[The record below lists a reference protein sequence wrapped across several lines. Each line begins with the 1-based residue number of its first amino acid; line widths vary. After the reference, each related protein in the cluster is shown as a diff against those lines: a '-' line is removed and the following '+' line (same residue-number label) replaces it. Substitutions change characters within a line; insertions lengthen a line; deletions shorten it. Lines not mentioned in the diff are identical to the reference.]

1 MERAMRPVELI
12 PVDQVQVL
20 NPRVRNLRQHREIIA
35 NIGTIGLKRPITVTR
50 VNGSESGPSY
60 NLVCG
65 QGRLEAF
72 KSLGLSEIPAFVV
85 DANQEDCMVMSL
97 VENIARRQHPAIEL
111 MRQIG
116 SLHERKYTPIQIA
129 EKVGVTTS
137 WVDDVVNLIEHGEE
151 RLLAAVEAGLI
162 PVSLAVD
169 IAHCKE
175 TEVQN
180 VLAEA
185 YTQGKLKGRKLALV
199 RRMVDQ
205 RARRG
210 KVGRVHNAKNRGSR
224 KLTAEHL
231 KRVYER
237 EVEKK
242 ELLARKA
249 DVAQNRL
256 LFVVGALRVLR
267 ADESFAA
274 LLRSEGLDSLPRAL
288 VDRMKPAA
296 AT

>member
-1 MERAMRPVELI
+1 MRPVELI

-20 NPRVRNLRQHREIIA
+20 NPRVRNLRQHREIIG
-35 NIGTIGLKRPITVTR
+35 NIGAIGLKRPITVTR
-50 VNGSESGPSY
+50 VNGTNGAASY

-72 KSLGLSEIPAFVV
+72 RALGFAEIPAFVV

-116 SLHERKYTPIQIA
+116 SLHERSYTTIQIA
-129 EKVGVTTS
+129 EKVGVTTK

-151 RLLAAVEAGLI
+151 RLLAAVEAELI

-169 IAHCKE
+169 IAQSKE
-175 TEVQN
+175 ADVQN
-180 VLAEA
+180 VLADA

-199 RRMVDQ
+199 RRMVEQ

-210 KVGRVHNAKNRGSR
+210 KVGRIHNVPHKGSR

-249 DVAQNRL
+249 DIAQNRL
-256 LFVVGALRVLR
+256 LFLVGALRALR
-267 ADESFAA
+267 ADEAFAA
-274 LLRSEGLDSLPRAL
+274 LLQNEGLDSLPRAL
-288 VDRMKPAA
+288 VDRMKPAG

>member
-1 MERAMRPVELI
+1 MRPVELI
-12 PVDQVQVL
+12 PVDQVHVL

-35 NIGTIGLKRPITVTR
+35 NIGAIGLKRPITVTR
-50 VNGSESGPSY
+50 ANGSDSKPSY

-72 KSLGLSEIPAFVV
+72 KSLGLAEIPAFVV

-111 MRQIG
+111 MLQIG
-116 SLHERKYTPIQIA
+116 SMHERKYTPIQIA
-129 EKVGVTTS
+129 EKIGVTSS
-137 WVDDVVNLIEHGEE
+137 WVDNVVNLIEHGEE
-151 RLLAAVEAGLI
+151 RLLTAVEAGLI

-205 RARRG
+205 RTRRG
-210 KVGRVHNAKNRGSR
+210 KVGRVHNAPHKGSR

-256 LFVVGALRVLR
+256 LFVVGALRALL
-267 ADESFAA
+267 ANQAFAA
-274 LLRSEGLDSLPRAL
+274 LMQAEGLDSLPRAL
-288 VDRMKPAA
+288 ADRMKPAGA
-296 AT
+296 A